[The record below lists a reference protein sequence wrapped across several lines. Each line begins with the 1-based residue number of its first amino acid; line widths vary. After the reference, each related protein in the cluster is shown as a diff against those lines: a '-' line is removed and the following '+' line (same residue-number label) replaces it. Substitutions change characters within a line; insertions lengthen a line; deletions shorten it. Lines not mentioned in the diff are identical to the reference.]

1 MIMAT
6 IAPIIKMDRMIIE
19 IALMIL
25 NLGRWETLRFLL
37 LDLVVKTG
45 IYVKMKQDYLFKPI
59 TK

>member
-1 MIMAT
+1 MAT